1 MTAKPESVESLCA
14 KLATLSKGLA
24 ADILTAHRA
33 ELAEAL
39 KEPTLLETN
48 ASIDAATGRDKEAP
62 TYHQVNRWLCIERRR
77 KHGVD

>member
-39 KEPTLLETN
+39 KEPTDEEL
-48 ASIDAATGRDKEAP
+48 AARTTLMGGRWEYWRELAHDLF
-62 TYHQVNRWLCIERRR
+62 QSRRR
-77 KHGVD
+77 KHGVDK